1 MMRHSSR
8 TLKKYVTLI
17 NHYDIRKKSFVDKL
31 EILPELKIV
40 QVRTATI
47 ITDNGV
53 EISRSFHRSVLNP
66 NDDVSG
72 QEPLVQKIFKVV
84 QE

>member
-1 MMRHSSR
+1 M
-8 TLKKYVTLI
+8 TLEKKV
-17 NHYDIRKKSFVDKL
+17 FVDKL
-31 EILPELKIV
+31 EILTELKIV

-47 ITDNGV
+47 ITDNDV
-53 EISRSFHRSVLNP
+53 EISRTFHRSVLKP
-66 NDDVSG
+66 NDDVSD

>member
-1 MMRHSSR
+1 M
-8 TLKKYVTLI
+8 TLEKKV
-17 NHYDIRKKSFVDKL
+17 FVDRL
-31 EILPELKIV
+31 EILTEKKII

-47 ITDNGV
+47 ITDDGV
-53 EISRSFHRSVLNP
+53 EVSRNFHRNVINP

-72 QEPLVQKIFKVV
+72 QEPLVQKIFKVL

>member
-1 MMRHSSR
+1 M
-8 TLKKYVTLI
+8 TLEKKV
-17 NHYDIRKKSFVDKL
+17 FVDKL

-53 EISRSFHRSVLNP
+53 EVSRAFHRSVLNP

>member
-1 MMRHSSR
+1 M
-8 TLKKYVTLI
+8 TLEKKV
-17 NHYDIRKKSFVDKL
+17 FVDKI
-31 EILPELKIV
+31 EILPEQKIV
-40 QVRTATI
+40 QVRTATT
-47 ITDNGV
+47 ITENGV
-53 EISRSFHRSVLNP
+53 EISRTFHRGLLKP

>member
-1 MMRHSSR
+1 M
-8 TLKKYVTLI
+8 TLEKK
-17 NHYDIRKKSFVDKL
+17 DFVDKI
-31 EILPELKIV
+31 EILPEIKIV
-40 QVRTATI
+40 QVRTATV

-53 EISRSFHRSVLNP
+53 EVSRSFHRSVLNP

>member
-1 MMRHSSR
+1 M
-8 TLKKYVTLI
+8 TLEKKV
-17 NHYDIRKKSFVDKL
+17 FVDKL

-40 QVRTATI
+40 QVRTATV

-53 EISRSFHRSVLNP
+53 EVSRSFHRSVLNP

>member
-1 MMRHSSR
+1 MLHELIIM
-8 TLKKYVTLI
+8 TLEKKV
-17 NHYDIRKKSFVDKL
+17 FVDKL
-31 EILPELKIV
+31 EILPDQKIV
-40 QVRTATI
+40 QMRTATV

-53 EISRSFHRSVLNP
+53 EISRLYHRSVLNP

-72 QEPLVQKIFKVV
+72 QEPFVQKIFKVV

>member
-1 MMRHSSR
+1 M
-8 TLKKYVTLI
+8 TLEKKV
-17 NHYDIRKKSFVDKL
+17 FVDKL
-31 EILPELKIV
+31 EILPEQKIV
-40 QVRTATI
+40 QVRTATV

-53 EISRSFHRSVLNP
+53 QVSRSFHRSVLNP

>member
-1 MMRHSSR
+1 M
-8 TLKKYVTLI
+8 TLE
-17 NHYDIRKKSFVDKL
+17 KKSFVDKL

-40 QVRTATI
+40 QVRTATV

>member
-1 MMRHSSR
+1 M
-8 TLKKYVTLI
+8 TLEKKV
-17 NHYDIRKKSFVDKL
+17 FVDKL

-53 EISRSFHRSVLNP
+53 EVSRSFHRSVLNP

>member
-1 MMRHSSR
+1 M
-8 TLKKYVTLI
+8 TLEKKV
-17 NHYDIRKKSFVDKL
+17 FVDKL

-40 QVRTATI
+40 QVRTATV

-53 EISRSFHRSVLNP
+53 EISRTFYRNALTP

-72 QEPLVQKIFKVV
+72 QDPFVQKIFKVI

>member
-1 MMRHSSR
+1 M
-8 TLKKYVTLI
+8 TLEKKV
-17 NHYDIRKKSFVDKL
+17 FVDKI
-31 EILPELKIV
+31 EILPEIKIV

>member
-1 MMRHSSR
+1 M
-8 TLKKYVTLI
+8 TLE
-17 NHYDIRKKSFVDKL
+17 KKSFVDKL
-31 EILPELKIV
+31 EILPDQKIV
-40 QVRTATI
+40 QVRTATV

>member
-1 MMRHSSR
+1 M
-8 TLKKYVTLI
+8 TLEKKV
-17 NHYDIRKKSFVDKL
+17 FVDRI
-31 EILPELKIV
+31 EILPEQKMV

-47 ITDNGV
+47 ITDNDV
-53 EISRSFHRSVLNP
+53 EISRTFHRSVLNP
-66 NDDVSG
+66 NDNVSG

>member
-1 MMRHSSR
+1 M
-8 TLKKYVTLI
+8 TLEKKV
-17 NHYDIRKKSFVDKL
+17 FVDKL

-47 ITDNGV
+47 VTDNGV

>member
-1 MMRHSSR
+1 MSFE
-8 TLKKYVTLI
+8 KIV
-17 NHYDIRKKSFVDKL
+17 FVDKI
-31 EILPELKIV
+31 EILPEQKIV
-40 QVRTATI
+40 QVRTATT
-47 ITDNGV
+47 ITENDV
-53 EISRSFHRSVLNP
+53 EISRTFHRGLLKP

>member
-1 MMRHSSR
+1 M
-8 TLKKYVTLI
+8 TLEKKV
-17 NHYDIRKKSFVDKL
+17 FVDKL
-31 EILPELKIV
+31 EVLLDQKIV
-40 QVRTATI
+40 QIRTATV
-47 ITDNGV
+47 ITDNDV
-53 EISRSFHRSVLNP
+53 EISRTFHRSVLHP

>member
-1 MMRHSSR
+1 M
-8 TLKKYVTLI
+8 TLEKKV
-17 NHYDIRKKSFVDKL
+17 FVDKL
-31 EILPELKIV
+31 EILPELKVV

-53 EISRSFHRSVLNP
+53 EVSRSFHRSVLNP

>member
-1 MMRHSSR
+1 M
-8 TLKKYVTLI
+8 TLEKKV
-17 NHYDIRKKSFVDKL
+17 FVDKL

-40 QVRTATI
+40 QVRTATV
-47 ITDNGV
+47 ITDNDV
-53 EISRSFHRSVLNP
+53 EISRTFHRSVLNP

>member
-1 MMRHSSR
+1 M
-8 TLKKYVTLI
+8 TLE
-17 NHYDIRKKSFVDKL
+17 KKSFVDKL

-72 QEPLVQKIFKVV
+72 QEPLVQKIFKLV

>member
-1 MMRHSSR
+1 MLHELIIM
-8 TLKKYVTLI
+8 TLEKKV
-17 NHYDIRKKSFVDKL
+17 FVDKL
-31 EILPELKIV
+31 EILPDQKIV

>member
-1 MMRHSSR
+1 M
-8 TLKKYVTLI
+8 TLE
-17 NHYDIRKKSFVDKL
+17 KKSFVDKL

-72 QEPLVQKIFKVV
+72 QETLVQKIFKVV

>member
-1 MMRHSSR
+1 M
-8 TLKKYVTLI
+8 TLEKKV
-17 NHYDIRKKSFVDKL
+17 FVDKL
-31 EILPELKIV
+31 EILPDQKIV

>member
-1 MMRHSSR
+1 M
-8 TLKKYVTLI
+8 TLEKKVFL
-17 NHYDIRKKSFVDKL
+17 DKL

-72 QEPLVQKIFKVV
+72 QEPFVQKIFKVV

>member
-1 MMRHSSR
+1 M
-8 TLKKYVTLI
+8 TLEKKV
-17 NHYDIRKKSFVDKL
+17 FVDKL
-31 EILPELKIV
+31 EILPEQKIV
-40 QVRTATI
+40 QVRIATV
-47 ITDNGV
+47 ITDDNV
-53 EISRSFHRSVLNP
+53 EISRTFHRSVLNP

>member
-1 MMRHSSR
+1 M
-8 TLKKYVTLI
+8 TLEKKV
-17 NHYDIRKKSFVDKL
+17 FVDKL
-31 EILPELKIV
+31 EILPELKII
-40 QVRTATI
+40 QVRTATV
-47 ITDNGV
+47 ITDNDV
-53 EISRSFHRSVLNP
+53 EISRTFHRSVLNP

>member
-1 MMRHSSR
+1 M
-8 TLKKYVTLI
+8 TLE
-17 NHYDIRKKSFVDKL
+17 KKSFVDKL

-47 ITDNGV
+47 VTDNGV

>member
-1 MMRHSSR
+1 M
-8 TLKKYVTLI
+8 TLEKKV
-17 NHYDIRKKSFVDKL
+17 FVDKL
-31 EILPELKIV
+31 EILPDQKIV
-40 QVRTATI
+40 QVRTATV

-53 EISRSFHRSVLNP
+53 EISRLYHRSVLNP

>member
-1 MMRHSSR
+1 M
-8 TLKKYVTLI
+8 TLE
-17 NHYDIRKKSFVDKL
+17 KKSFVYKL

>member
-1 MMRHSSR
+1 M
-8 TLKKYVTLI
+8 TLEKKV
-17 NHYDIRKKSFVDKL
+17 FVDKL
-31 EILPELKIV
+31 EILPEQKIV
-40 QVRTATI
+40 QVRTATV

-53 EISRSFHRSVLNP
+53 EVSRSFHRSVLNP

>member
-1 MMRHSSR
+1 M
-8 TLKKYVTLI
+8 TLEKKV
-17 NHYDIRKKSFVDKL
+17 FVDKL

-66 NDDVSG
+66 NDDVSD
-72 QEPLVQKIFKVV
+72 QEPFVQKIFKVI

>member
-1 MMRHSSR
+1 M
-8 TLKKYVTLI
+8 TLEKKV
-17 NHYDIRKKSFVDKL
+17 FVDKL

-40 QVRTATI
+40 QVRTATV
-47 ITDNGV
+47 ITDNDV
-53 EISRSFHRSVLNP
+53 EISRTFHRGVLNP